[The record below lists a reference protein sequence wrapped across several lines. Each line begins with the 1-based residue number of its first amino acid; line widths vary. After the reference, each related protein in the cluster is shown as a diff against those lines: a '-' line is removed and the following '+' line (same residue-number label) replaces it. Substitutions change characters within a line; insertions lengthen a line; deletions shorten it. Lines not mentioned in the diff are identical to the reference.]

1 MKKFFE
7 DFKKFITR
15 GSVIDLAVGVII
27 GGAFQKIVSSLV
39 NDLIMPLV
47 TIAIPNGLNG
57 LVTVL
62 PGSVVAA
69 DQTGEIGTQ
78 YWGVWYSTAN
88 VINWGSFVNAI
99 INFVII
105 ALVLFIIIKAVSFFE
120 KQREELL
127 KKLKKE
133 QEVAAAAA
141 PAPKPSPEILL
152 LTEIRDLLKK
162 EKAAKEETK

>member
-1 MKKFFE
+1 MKKFFA

-15 GSVIDLAVGVII
+15 GSIMDLAIGVII

-62 PGSVVAA
+62 PWNYTEAPVQ
-69 DQTGEIGTQ
+69 DGTVGVE
-78 YWGVWYSTAN
+78 YWGVWYTSVN
-88 VINWGSFVNAI
+88 VINWGSFINAI
-99 INFVII
+99 INFIII
-105 ALVLFIIIKAVSFFE
+105 ALVLFIIIKVLAFAE
-120 KQREELL
+120 RKKEELL
-127 KKLKKE
+127 IKLKLE
-133 QEVAAAAA
+133 QEAAPA

-162 EKAAKEETK
+162 QDNKKE